1 MKIPFKIQGDAWN
14 SIKLLPLIENLKGYN
29 SKALALD
36 AKSGFNVAMLSFP
49 VNMAYAMVAGLPISY
64 GIFAGIVA
72 SLIGL
77 LFSRGTYVTFGPSN
91 ATAVILFSSFASMG
105 IIGEAERMAVLPA
118 LLFFVGLFLII
129 ASVFK
134 LTFLISYISRTV
146 IVAYITVGAL
156 LIAANQMRNL
166 LGFTYPDGADASS
179 LVDIISLVINH
190 IGDSRVS
197 SIAIAVFTLAV
208 FMPLKTYAKKL
219 PAEGITLVLVA
230 MVCWLA
236 KSFFEVEIDT
246 LSSVS
251 VSSWCFSIPDF
262 DIVNL
267 RSAGLAAIAIALL
280 CAIEA
285 VSIGK
290 SLAAEKS
297 DRLDVNQEIFSMGM
311 ANIACGMSSS
321 TLSSGSMTRSTLAV
335 ASGAKT
341 TVYNLFT
348 AIFTLAILLIFG
360 FAIEY
365 VPRATLALVV
375 VYTSVNLIKF
385 GVIKIALKS
394 TKSDAAVFLL
404 TFFVGVFSSLDEA
417 IYAGIGMSILLFLR
431 KASAP
436 EVVKYAIGES
446 GELEVVKDEEKLSA
460 SDSEISI
467 VHVEGNMFFGASD
480 VLQNQLRRISAEPN
494 LKILILKLRN
504 AINIDATSIMD
515 LEELSRRMKKSKRHL
530 FLCEIR
536 PDLMR
541 MLKSS
546 GAYSAIGKDF
556 IFENDESNPTLSAAL
571 AIKESRKY
579 IDLEKAK
586 VSIYANNEKI

>member
-1 MKIPFKIQGDAWN
+1 MKIPFKKQGDAWD
-14 SIKLLPLIENLKGYN
+14 SIKILPLLENLKGYN
-29 SKALALD
+29 SSALVSD
-36 AKSGFNVAMLSFP
+36 ARAGFNVAVLSFP

-72 SLIGL
+72 SLMGL

-105 IIGEAERMAVLPA
+105 IATEAERMAVLPA
-118 LLFFVGLFLII
+118 LLFLVGLILVI

-156 LIAANQMRNL
+156 LIAANQMKNL
-166 LGFTYPDGADASS
+166 LGFSYPDNAEATS
-179 LVDIISLVINH
+179 LVDIISLVIAH
-190 IGDSRVS
+190 AKDAQFS
-197 SIAIAVFTLAV
+197 SVAMAVFTFAI
-208 FMPLKTYAKKL
+208 FIPLKKYARKL
-219 PAEGITLVLVA
+219 PAEGITLMFIAL
-230 MVCWLA
+230 VCWVLKA
-236 KSFFEVEIDT
+236 HFKIEIDT

-251 VSSWCFSIPDF
+251 VTEWGFSIPDF
-262 DIVNL
+262 DIVNM
-267 RSAGLAAIAIALL
+267 RSAGLAAVAIAML

-311 ANIACGMSSS
+311 ANIACGAASS

-335 ASGAKT
+335 ASGVKT

-348 AIFTLAILLIFG
+348 AIFTLIILLVFG

-375 VYTSVNLIKF
+375 VYTSVKLIKF
-385 GVIKIALKS
+385 STIKIALKS
-394 TKSDAAVFLL
+394 TKSDASVFLV
-404 TFFVGVFSSLDEA
+404 TFLVGVFSSLDEA
-417 IYAGIGMSILLFLR
+417 IYAGMVMSIVLFLR

-436 EVVKYAIGES
+436 EVVEYAIGEG
-446 GELEVVKDEEKLSA
+446 GELELMR
-460 SDSEISI
+460 DSQKRSSIDNEISI

-480 VLQNQLRRISAEPN
+480 VLQNQLRRISANSN

-504 AINIDATSIMD
+504 AINIDATNIMD
-515 LEELSRRMKKSKRHL
+515 LEELSRRMKSSGSHL
-530 FLCEIR
+530 FLCEVR

-546 GAYSAIGKDF
+546 GAYNIIGKSF
-556 IFENDESNPTLSAAL
+556 IFENDESNPTLSAAR
-571 AIKESRKY
+571 AIKEARKY
-579 IDLEKAK
+579 MDVENAK
-586 VSIYANNEKI
+586 VTIYTNNDEV